1 MSRAGSHVMKTGRR
15 GDLRADGST
24 KESVEMRFRVVE
36 ATRSIIRAIL
46 SSSSGQISGQ
56 WEKPK

>member
-1 MSRAGSHVMKTGRR
+1 MKTGRR